1 MDVREWEYSRVY
13 AQIDLDAIEHNLE
26 HISRQ
31 IGARA
36 RVLAVVKCDG
46 YGHGSVPIARAIE
59 NMEMVGGFATATAEE
74 AMELRRAGIHKPI
87 LILGYTFPY
96 AYEELIRQGVRLT
109 VFREDTLERLE
120 TAARRVGE
128 KAFVHVKVDTGMGR
142 IGIQPQ
148 EENLAFLQRIAD
160 SEYLELE
167 GIFTHFAK
175 ADEKDMGYTLEQMER
190 FNRFVTL
197 AQDRLGE
204 RIPCCHAANS
214 AGIIRMEEAH
224 LDLVR
229 AGIILYGLY
238 PSEDMAGEAKWLR
251 PALSLH
257 SHLVYVKEVSPGQS
271 ISYGGTF
278 TADRKMRVGTVP
290 VGYGDGYPRSLSGRG
305 YVLIRGRRAPILGRV
320 CMDQFMVDL
329 SELPKVAEGEPVV
342 LIGRDGQEEITV
354 GELGTL
360 SGRFN
365 YELMCDLS
373 PRVPRVYL
381 QGGKLLQE

>member
-13 AQIDLDAIEHNLE
+13 AQVDLDAIGYNLE
-26 HISRQ
+26 EIRRRT
-31 IGARA
+31 GPRA
-36 RVLAVVKCDG
+36 KVLAVVKCDG
-46 YGHGSVPIARAIE
+46 YGHGSVPVASAIE
-59 NMEMVGGFATATAEE
+59 NLDTVGGFATATAEE
-74 AMELRRAGIHKPI
+74 ALELRQANIQKPI
-87 LILGYTFPY
+87 LILGHTFPY
-96 AYEELIRQGVRLT
+96 AYEELIRQKVRLT
-109 VFREDTLERLE
+109 VFREDTLESLE
-120 TAARRVGE
+120 AAARRTGS
-128 KAFVHVKVDTGMGR
+128 KALVHVKVDTGMGR
-142 IGIQPQ
+142 IGIQPV
-148 EENLAFLQRIAD
+148 EENVDFLKRIAV
-160 SEYLELE
+160 SEHLELE

-175 ADEKDMGYTLEQMER
+175 ADERELSYTWHQLESFKR
-190 FNRFVTL
+190 FLSL
-197 AQDRLGE
+197 AQEQLGL

-214 AGIIRMEEAH
+214 AGILRMEEAH

-238 PSEDMAGEAKWLR
+238 PSEEMAEEAEWLR

-271 ISYGGTF
+271 ISYGGMF
-278 TADRKMRVGTVP
+278 TAEKRMRVGTVP
-290 VGYGDGYPRSLSGRG
+290 VGYGDGYPRSLSGKG

-329 SELPKVAEGEPVV
+329 SELPEVTEGEPVV
-342 LIGRDGQEEITV
+342 LIGRDGREEITA
-354 GELGTL
+354 GELGAL

-381 QGGKLLQE
+381 RGGHLLR